1 MNMRLIIIDD
11 KLIVLRQLR
20 NILSPLA
27 EKMEII
33 VIYCQ
38 MAGDIEQMAVPDDKL
53 YVVKTKEEL
62 CSLCAKE
69 LGFEENDYYLID
81 VTLFGEDQVD
91 LLFSQYGS
99 VEFADYLADQMKEK
113 LKLKFYTRPDGISVQ
128 DFANETKK
136 WDLPIYRPELS
147 KNSQEE
153 DAKTNFFKSVKEFC
167 NV

>member
-1 MNMRLIIIDD
+1 MRLIIIDD
-11 KLIVLRQLR
+11 KLIVLKQLR

-33 VIYCQ
+33 IVYCQ
-38 MAGDIEQMAVPDDKL
+38 MSGDIEQMTVPDDNI
-53 YVVKTKEEL
+53 YVVKTKKEL
-62 CSLCAKE
+62 CSLCAKV
-69 LGFEENDYYLID
+69 LKFEENDYYLVD

-99 VEFADYLADQMKEK
+99 VEFADYLADQLKDK

-128 DFANETKK
+128 DFANETEK

-153 DAKTNFFKSVKEFC
+153 DAKASFFESVKEFC

>member
-1 MNMRLIIIDD
+1 MRLIIIDD
-11 KLIVLRQLR
+11 KLMVLRQLR

-27 EKMEII
+27 EKMKIII
-33 VIYCQ
+33 VYCQ
-38 MAGDIEQMAVPDDKL
+38 MSGDIEQIAVPDDNL

-62 CSLCAKE
+62 CSLCAKVLKFGE
-69 LGFEENDYYLID
+69 KDYYLVD

-99 VEFADYLADQMKEK
+99 VEFADYLAEQMKEK
-113 LKLKFYTRPDGISVQ
+113 LNLKFYTRPDGISIQ
-128 DFANETKK
+128 DFANETEK

-147 KNSQEE
+147 KNSQEKN
-153 DAKTNFFKSVKEFC
+153 AKDSFFESVKEFC